1 MGDRLQ
7 RLGRL
12 AERASLQSRL
22 GPATDRPGLERL
34 DVVAEML
41 GRAEI
46 ARLAAG
52 PALAHIRD
60 YGVRIFSQW
69 DEDGIIA
76 YLLDQLRPVPRTFVE
91 FGVGDYRE
99 SNTRF
104 LVRQGEWAGVII
116 EADPGSC
123 AQIKKLQE
131 MWRYDLRLVE
141 AFISAESINDLIGSA
156 GCDGEIGLLSI
167 DVDGNDY
174 WIWKAVTVVT
184 PAIVVIEFNGRFGDE
199 RRVSIPYDPSFR
211 RMAAH
216 PSGVYYGAS
225 LPAMVSLGQE
235 KGYDYVG
242 SNTADSNAFFVRSD
256 LRPSHIPALS
266 AREGFRPARV
276 REMRRDGRLVFAT
289 PEEESEVLRSL
300 PLVEV

>member
-1 MGDRLQ
+1 
-7 RLGRL
+7 
-12 AERASLQSRL
+12 
-22 GPATDRPGLERL
+22 
-34 DVVAEML
+34 ML

-52 PALAHIRD
+52 PALPHVRD

-76 YLLDQLRPVPRTFVE
+76 YLLDQLPPVPPTFVE
-91 FGVGDYRE
+91 FGVGNYRE

-104 LVRQGEWAGVII
+104 LIRRGDWAGLII
-116 EADPGSC
+116 EADPASC
-123 AQIKKLQE
+123 AQIKTLEE

-141 AFISAESINDLIGSA
+141 AFVSAESINGLLGSA
-156 GCDGEIGLLSI
+156 GRDGEIGLLSI

-174 WIWKAVTVVT
+174 WIWRAITVVT

-199 RRVSIPYDPSFR
+199 RRVSVPYDPSFR
-211 RMAAH
+211 RMSAH
-216 PSGVYYGAS
+216 PSGIYYGAS
-225 LPAMVSLGQE
+225 LPAMVRLGQE

-242 SNTADSNAFFVRSD
+242 SNTADINAFFVRSD

-266 AREGFRPARV
+266 AREGFRPLRL
-276 REMRRDGRLVFAT
+276 REMREEGRLAFAT
-289 PEEESEVLRSL
+289 PEEESDVLRSL

>member
-1 MGDRLQ
+1 MADRLH
-7 RLGRL
+7 RLRDKVKT
-12 AERASLQSRL
+12 SLQAATL
-22 GPATDRPGLERL
+22 GQPPERL

-52 PALAHIRD
+52 PALPHIRE
-60 YGVRIFSQW
+60 YGVRVFSQW

-76 YLLDQLRPVPRTFVE
+76 YLLNQLPPVPRTFIE

-104 LVRQGEWAGVII
+104 LIRQGDWDGVII
-116 EADPGSC
+116 EADPAFC
-123 AQIKKLQE
+123 ERIQILEE

-141 AFISAESINDLIGSA
+141 AFISAESIDDLIESA
-156 GCDGEIGLLSI
+156 GCNGEIALLSI
-167 DVDGNDY
+167 DLDGNDY
-174 WIWKAVTVVT
+174 WIWKALTVVT

-199 RRVSIPYDPSFR
+199 RRVSIPYNPSFR
-211 RMAAH
+211 RTSAH
-216 PSGVYYGAS
+216 PSGIYYGAS
-225 LPAMVSLGQE
+225 LPAMVSLGRE

-242 SNTADSNAFFVRSD
+242 SNTADTNAFFVRSD
-256 LRPSHIPALS
+256 LRPSHIPVLS
-266 AREGFRPARV
+266 AKEGFRPLRV
-276 REMRRDGRLVFAT
+276 REMRRDGRLVFAA
-289 PEEESEVLRSL
+289 PEEESGVLRSL